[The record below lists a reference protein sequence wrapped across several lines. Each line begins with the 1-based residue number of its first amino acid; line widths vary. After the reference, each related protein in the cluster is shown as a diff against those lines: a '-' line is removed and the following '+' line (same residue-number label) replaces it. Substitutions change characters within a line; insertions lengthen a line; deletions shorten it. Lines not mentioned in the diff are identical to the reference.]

1 MKFKEGALEK
11 MSDEEKEELFK
22 NLKEAGVAPFCYD
35 DDDDDENCC
44 TNLTSKKSDKS
55 SLILEIPPYL

>member
-35 DDDDDENCC
+35 DDDDENCC

-55 SLILEIPPYL
+55 SLTLEIPPYL

>member
-35 DDDDDENCC
+35 YDDDENCC

-55 SLILEIPPYL
+55 SLVLEIPPYL

>member
-35 DDDDDENCC
+35 DDDDENCC

>member
-35 DDDDDENCC
+35 YDDDENC